1 MTAAPRDGLRL
12 VLDWDG
18 TVTEVD
24 TLELVVQRFG
34 DRAVFD
40 AAEVGLRSGALT
52 LKECMELEFSSVRA
66 SLEEVVDFLRT
77 TARVRPGFAEL
88 VERYDPLILSSSFEE
103 TIRPVLEREGVEV
116 ELFANSVDARL
127 DGWRP
132 IWRYEAECATC
143 SEHCKRALLPAGEVV
158 YVGDGYAD
166 RCAALKA
173 DRVFATAGLAAY
185 LGEQGQPYE
194 PFDDLFDV
202 LDSLAP
208 RRG

>member
-1 MTAAPRDGLRL
+1 MSAAARDGWRL

-18 TVTEVD
+18 TVTESD
-24 TLELVVQRFG
+24 TLELVVQHFG
-34 DRAVFD
+34 DQSVFD
-40 AAEVGLRSGALT
+40 DAEVGLRSGALT

-66 SLEEVVDFLRT
+66 SLDDVVAFLV
-77 TARVRPGFAEL
+77 ANAKVRPGFREL
-88 VERYDPLILSSSFEE
+88 VERYHPLVLSSSFEE

-116 ELFANSVDARL
+116 DLFANRVDARP

-143 SEHCKRALLPAGEVV
+143 SEHCKRALLPTGRVV

-173 DRVFATAGLAAY
+173 DQVFATAGLAAY
-185 LGEQGQPYE
+185 LDERGRPFE
-194 PFDDLFDV
+194 PFGDFFDV
-202 LDSLAP
+202 LRALAP
-208 RRG
+208 TQA